1 MMRGGRD
8 TASFMTQGGRGFA
21 SLAAACLLVFACML
35 GTFGL
40 VAYAQESQSSSAAA
54 ASNGVALT
62 DASLALHLG
71 VLAQDAAAGMDDGT
85 YQVEVVLT
93 GGTGKATVESPA
105 ELAVSDGQATARLVW
120 SSPYYDYM
128 VVGGQKYLP
137 VNESGNSE
145 FLVPVIV
152 FDKPVLYTEPNIDRA
167 PYDACWLD
175 EELWIYGALPQLGM
189 KMGDGANVGELVQS
203 VLGDASR
210 QAYRDSVRS
219 ECWEHPG
226 EAAIRVVDY
235 LVDKQRELSSGE
247 AEEGASA
254 DI

>member
-152 FDKPVLYTEPNIDRA
+152 FDKPVPVIGDTTAMSEAHEVSYKLSVLRDTAVLIEAAPNDA
-167 PYDACWLD
+167 PANTDAGLSWPWVVFIVCAVLSVVCIVITVI
-175 EELWIYGALPQLGM
+175 LLRRYR
-189 KMGDGANVGELVQS
+189 KQS
-203 VLGDASR
+203 VA
-210 QAYRDSVRS
+210 
-219 ECWEHPG
+219 
-226 EAAIRVVDY
+226 
-235 LVDKQRELSSGE
+235 
-247 AEEGASA
+247 
-254 DI
+254 